1 MQKYFGAS
9 YELKP
14 TRVIFSQCA
23 QKKVNEIFKGQIM
36 IKANI
41 LPVFNTD
48 MTILLKLC
56 LFLWFFD
63 VFRSKNPCYQ
73 KNQLS
78 GKGLLIDDFKMSYV

>member
-1 MQKYFGAS
+1 
-9 YELKP
+9 
-14 TRVIFSQCA
+14 
-23 QKKVNEIFKGQIM
+23 M